1 MSKETKGLLLKSAS
15 GRVPDYYYQK
25 REAEKKAGRA
35 LTNAE
40 FENDWLVTG
49 GGSTLT
55 DTGTSIF
62 NPALCEIL
70 LAWYSARGDAVLDP
84 FAGGSVRGI
93 VAARMER
100 RYTGVDLRPE
110 QIAANEE
117 QAAAIVP
124 DNRPRWIVGDSLGID
139 ALAGDGAP
147 FDFLLT
153 CPPYGDLEVYSDDPA
168 DLSTKGV
175 EEFDAAYAEIL
186 RKSVAMLAPDRFAA
200 VVVGNYRAK
209 DGHLIDLAGK
219 TVRAME
225 VAGAA
230 YHNDHIVV
238 QSCGSLPIRTRKQ
251 FLATRKAGR
260 QHQFALV
267 FCKGDARKAA
277 ARLGEPFLPEIAEED
292 TPPQ

>member
-1 MSKETKGLLLKSAS
+1 M
-15 GRVPDYYYQK
+15 
-25 REAEKKAGRA
+25 
-35 LTNAE
+35 
-40 FENDWLVTG
+40 
-49 GGSTLT
+49 T

-70 LAWYSARGDAVLDP
+70 LAWYSAPGDGVLDP

-93 VAARMER
+93 VSARMER

-225 VAGAA
+225 AAGAA